1 MRRFWLFILLLTAC
15 QTTGADYSDYLRPWV
30 GQSEERLLQS
40 WGMPQNVLYVTPR
53 EKVLTYVQ
61 FSNQPRDENPNPYPD
76 EVYYPAIATPDFGFP
91 NQPSYSDYYCQTL
104 FTITGN
110 IVTDYSFN
118 GDACVVE

>member
-1 MRRFWLFILLLTAC
+1 MRKFWLLILLLAGC
-15 QTTGADYSDYLRPWV
+15 QTNGGSYSDTLQSWV

-40 WGMPQNVLYVTPR
+40 WGMPQNVLYVTPQ

-61 FSNQPRDENPNPYPD
+61 FSNQPRGDNPNPYPD

-91 NQPSYSDYYCQTL
+91 DQPLYSSYYCKTL
-104 FTITGN
+104 FTVTGN

-118 GDACVVE
+118 GDDCVAD